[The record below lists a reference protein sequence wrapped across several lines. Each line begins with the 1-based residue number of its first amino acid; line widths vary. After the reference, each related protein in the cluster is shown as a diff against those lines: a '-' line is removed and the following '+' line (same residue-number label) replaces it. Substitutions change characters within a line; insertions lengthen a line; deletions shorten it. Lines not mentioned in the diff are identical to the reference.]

1 MLIDWEK
8 IPTVTAGMQAG
19 ASRKAVCGDK
29 MSMVLVNT
37 EPGAAFDG
45 ATHWHDN
52 EQILVMIRGSI
63 TLTVD
68 GQVFDVHAG
77 EIAFFPPGS
86 RHAALACGAEGCV
99 YYEIFAP
106 ARPDQLPGW
115 IGSTPLR
122 LD

>member
-19 ASRKAVCGDK
+19 ASRKAACGDK

-45 ATHWHDN
+45 VTHWHDN

-68 GQVFDVHAG
+68 GNVFDVHAG
-77 EIAFFPPGS
+77 EMAFFPPGS
-86 RHAALACGAEGCV
+86 RHAALACGPEGCD

-115 IGSTPLR
+115 IGATPLR
-122 LD
+122 FD